1 LVPDRVDRVD
11 RVVRGAEVDVFVAIA
26 SPVRRA
32 LLDTLSAGPRPV
44 RDLAAEFSISRP
56 AVSQHLRI
64 LKEASLVSEERFG
77 RERRY
82 QLNPSPLREVGRWL
96 THYEGFWRDRLS
108 APRDVLEEQ
117 P

>member
-1 LVPDRVDRVD
+1 LAPDQVDHVDRAGQD
-11 RVVRGAEVDVFVAIA
+11 AEVDVFVAIA

-64 LKEASLVSEERFG
+64 LREAALVSEERFG

-108 APRDVLEEQ
+108 ALRDVLDDQ

>member
-1 LVPDRVDRVD
+1 MPDTPADTL
-11 RVVRGAEVDVFVAIA
+11 AEEPDVFTAIA

-32 LLDTLSAGPRPV
+32 LLDALAAGPKPV
-44 RDLAAEFSISRP
+44 RDLAAGFPISRP

-64 LKEASLVSEERFG
+64 LKQADLVREERVG

-82 QLNPSPLREVGRWL
+82 RLNPSPLREVHSWVA
-96 THYEGFWRDRLS
+96 HYEGFWRNRL
-108 APRDVLEEQ
+108 AALRDLLEEQ

>member
-1 LVPDRVDRVD
+1 M
-11 RVVRGAEVDVFVAIA
+11 FVAIA

-56 AVSQHLRI
+56 AVSKHLRI
-64 LKEASLVSEERFG
+64 LREAALVSEERFG

-82 QLNPSPLREVGRWL
+82 QLN
-96 THYEGFWRDRLS
+96 EGFNGDDPAQQATMRILGGGWAGHLARRL
-108 APRDVLEEQ
+108 EQ
-117 P
+117 TLASEP

>member
-1 LVPDRVDRVD
+1 
-11 RVVRGAEVDVFVAIA
+11 VRDQEAEADVFVAIA

-32 LLDTLSAGPRPV
+32 LLDTLAAGPLPV
-44 RDLAAEFSISRP
+44 RDLAAGFSISRP

-82 QLNPSPLREVGRWL
+82 QLNPSPLREVGQWL
-96 THYEGFWRDRLS
+96 THYERFWPDRLN
-108 APRDVLEEQ
+108 ALRDVLEDEK
-117 P
+117 

>member
-1 LVPDRVDRVD
+1 MPETPPGEL
-11 RVVRGAEVDVFVAIA
+11 DVFTAIA

-32 LLDTLSAGPRPV
+32 LLDALAAGPKPV
-44 RDLAAEFSISRP
+44 RDLAAGFPISRP

-64 LKEASLVSEERFG
+64 LKQAELVREERFG

-82 QLNPSPLREVGRWL
+82 RLNPVPLREVHTW
-96 THYEGFWRDRLS
+96 TAHYERFWRDRLS
-108 APRDVLEEQ
+108 ALRDMLDDQ

>member
-1 LVPDRVDRVD
+1 VPETRS
-11 RVVRGAEVDVFVAIA
+11 EELDVFEAIA

-32 LLDTLSAGPRPV
+32 LLDALAAGPLPV
-44 RDLAAEFSISRP
+44 RDLAAGFTISRP

-64 LKEASLVSEERFG
+64 LKEAELVSEERFG

-82 QLNPSPLREVGRWL
+82 QLNPSPLRDVRTWIAQ
-96 THYEGFWRDRLS
+96 YERFWQDRLS
-108 APRDVLEEQ
+108 ALRDVLDAQ

>member
-1 LVPDRVDRVD
+1 MF
-11 RVVRGAEVDVFVAIA
+11 GAIA

-32 LLDTLSAGPRPV
+32 LLDALAAGPLPV
-44 RDLAAEFSISRP
+44 GDLAAKFPISRP

-64 LKEASLVSEERFG
+64 LKEAELVSEERFG

-82 QLNPSPLREVGRWL
+82 RLDPSPLRDVRTWIAQ
-96 THYEGFWRDRLS
+96 YERFWQNRLS
-108 APRDVLEEQ
+108 ALRDVLDEQ

>member
-1 LVPDRVDRVD
+1 VPEPA
-11 RVVRGAEVDVFVAIA
+11 AEEADVFTAIA

-32 LLDTLSAGPRPV
+32 LLDALATGPMPV
-44 RDLAAEFSISRP
+44 HDLAAGFSISRP

-64 LKEASLVSEERFG
+64 LKQAELVREERYG

-82 QLNPSPLREVGRWL
+82 QLNPAPLREVHTWIA
-96 THYEGFWRDRLS
+96 HYEGFWRDRLS
-108 APRDVLEEQ
+108 TLRDVLDEQ